1 MFCTSSRCC
10 GWLAGGL
17 LTALAGGVQA
27 AGFELPQR
35 GIKEMGTA
43 YAGSAALLEDAS
55 AIANN
60 PAGLMRL
67 QGRHVSGGLTLIKSG
82 FDYDV
87 TVQRELIDGVGG
99 VVPGRSQGSIGA
111 LSAVP
116 HAYYSRRLSD
126 NAAMGIGLYVPNGST
141 TEYGNRW
148 AGRYHASDTA
158 IQTVNFAPTFAWRE
172 TDRLSFGLGVVL
184 QSFSGEFKNSIDVG
198 YLVADQV
205 ITEVEE
211 TSVIGIDVT
220 LRDGADGVVD
230 DFAHNFDVDNFM
242 TVNSW
247 GYGFNFGALWEHSE
261 QTRVGLHYAS
271 AVHHL
276 ATGEARRPQTLDPAF
291 QQSLEDAIRAVRL
304 SVLGIPAGTIG
315 SQRPESAIEG
325 AAKAV
330 GPLGAQGGDIELDLV
345 MPETVTLSAV
355 HQWRPALALM
365 ASLTW
370 TNWSRIDELRFV
382 YTDRSERGGAPIVD
396 GEEDVGR
403 RDLVQPFDWQDAWR
417 ASVGAHYQFSDRL
430 QLRTGLAWDQ
440 SPVPSAARRTPRGP
454 DSDRIILGVG
464 GGWVFGR
471 MSVDLAWTLTRFVA
485 SEINSR
491 ENPAGTQH
499 RMSGDY
505 QGLLHSLGGQV
516 NWRF

>member
-1 MFCTSSRCC
+1 MFCTGSRCR
-10 GWLAGGL
+10 GWLAGSL
-17 LTALAGGVQA
+17 LTAVAGGVQA

-43 YAGSAALLEDAS
+43 YAGAAALLEDAS

-67 QGRHVSGGLTLIKSG
+67 QGRNVTGGLKLIKSSI
-82 FDYDV
+82 DYDV
-87 TVQRELIDGVGG
+87 TVHRELIDSVGG
-99 VVPGRSQGSIGA
+99 EVPGRTKGSIGA

-126 NAAMGIGLYVPNGST
+126 NAAIGIGLYVPNGST
-141 TEYGNRW
+141 TEYGKRW

-158 IQTVNFAPTFAWRE
+158 IQTVNIAPTFAWQE
-172 TDRLSFGLGVVL
+172 TDRLSFGLGIVL

-205 ITEVEE
+205 IKEVEE
-211 TSVIGIDVT
+211 TKVLGLDVT
-220 LRDGADGVVD
+220 LRDGAAGVVNSM
-230 DFAHNFDVDNFM
+230 AHNFDVDNIM
-242 TVNSW
+242 TVESW

-304 SVLGIPAGTIG
+304 SVLGVPVGTIG

-330 GPLGAQGGDIELDLV
+330 GPLGAMGGDIELDLIV
-345 MPETVTLSAV
+345 PETVTLSGV
-355 HQWRPALALM
+355 HQWRPSVALM

-370 TNWSRIDELRFV
+370 TNWSRIKELRFV
-382 YTDRSERGGAPIVD
+382 YTDRSDRGGAPIVD

-403 RDLVQPFDWQDAWR
+403 RDLVQPFDWQDSWR
-417 ASVGAHYQFSDRL
+417 VAAGAHYQFNDRL

-454 DSDRIILGVG
+454 DSDRIILGLG
-464 GGWVFGR
+464 AGWGLGSI
-471 MSVDLAWTLTRFVA
+471 SVDLAWTLTHFVP
-485 SEINSR
+485 SEINNR
-491 ENPAGTQH
+491 ENPAGSEH
-499 RMSGDY
+499 RISGDY
-505 QGLLHSLGGQV
+505 QGVLHSLGAQI